1 LSQETCSAAGQSYR
15 VSLPISRAQRWVR
28 DSSVFA
34 WDRTTIRGLVE
45 RYPRLLENALLGDS
59 DYVEWHLTSH
69 IGLACCTA
77 RQRVA
82 HTLITLA
89 RSVGQETPG
98 GTALHSMSWKSVAA
112 RWCSGGRNACCW
124 VPYDITARF
133 KFHHLSFRRSVCK
146 LGFGEFEVAQ
156 AQRRTH
162 ASHVM
167 LFLRQPVHH
176 HHSILVLNS
185 K

>member
-1 LSQETCSAAGQSYR
+1 LTAKYSVGRNPTSFRREFCSHQSRPPCRPKWLVPGDLFGGRTILSSKSTYLASPEMGEGQFC
-15 VSLPISRAQRWVR
+15 VCMGPH
-28 DSSVFA
+28 DN
-34 WDRTTIRGLVE
+34 
-45 RYPRLLENALLGDS
+45 P
-59 DYVEWHLTSH
+59 
-69 IGLACCTA
+69 
-77 RQRVA
+77 
-82 HTLITLA
+82 TLITLA